1 MNKGQTHR
9 RVRRGMLRSHVRRS
23 SLIVHRLSRGEHT
36 RADTLADVKAVILL
50 SGGLDSA
57 TVLAM
62 AKRDGREC
70 LALSIVYGQRH
81 GVELHAAR
89 RVAEAIGVAEH
100 VVHELDLR
108 VFGASALTSDIAVP
122 KDAVG
127 AEGIPVT
134 YVPARNT
141 IFLSLALGFA
151 EARGAEEIW
160 IGVNALDFSGYPDCR
175 PEFIDAFQQ
184 VIRTGTRSGVE
195 RGQPRLVAPLLE
207 LTKSEIILRG
217 VELGVDYGLTHSC
230 YDPTPDGRACG
241 HCDSC
246 LLRRRGFEE
255 AGVADPT
262 VYVLATDAGGGSG
275 SVSLRQSKDEG

>member
-1 MNKGQTHR
+1 
-9 RVRRGMLRSHVRRS
+9 
-23 SLIVHRLSRGEHT
+23 
-36 RADTLADVKAVILL
+36 VKAVILL

-62 AKRDGREC
+62 ARREGRDC

-81 GVELHAAR
+81 RVELAAAM
-89 RVAEAIGVAEH
+89 RVAASLGVAEH

-108 VFGASALTSDIAVP
+108 VFGASALTSDIDVP

-127 AEGIPVT
+127 APGIPVT

-141 IFLSLALGFA
+141 IFLSLALGYA
-151 EARGAEEIW
+151 EARDATEIW

-207 LTKSEIILRG
+207 MTKADIIRHG
-217 VELGVDYGLTHSC
+217 VALGVDYALTHSC
-230 YDPTPDGRACG
+230 YDPASDGRACG

-255 AGVADPT
+255 AGVRDPAA
-262 VYVLATDAGGGSG
+262 YAG
-275 SVSLRQSKDEG
+275 